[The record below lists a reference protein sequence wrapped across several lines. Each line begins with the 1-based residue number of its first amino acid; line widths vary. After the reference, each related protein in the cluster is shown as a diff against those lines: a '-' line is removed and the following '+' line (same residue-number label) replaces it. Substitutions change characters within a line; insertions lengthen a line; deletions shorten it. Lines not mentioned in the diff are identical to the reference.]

1 MQCQE
6 TAMAVEPIEEP
17 RPARILLVDDRPTNL
32 VVLQALLEGAGHEIL
47 TASSGKEAV
56 ALTTAGD
63 FALILLDVMMPE
75 MDGFETARRI
85 RDEGRNGRTPIIFIT
100 AYKELEEQLLR
111 AYVVG
116 GVDFLYKPIDPEVL
130 KFKVSVFVDLYR
142 QRALVKRYS
151 TQLEAANTDLERRV
165 AERTAE
171 LHAANDELRLLAHA
185 SSHDLKEPLRT
196 IANYTRLLDER
207 YKQQLGGD
215 AKEFINFITD
225 GAHRLDSL
233 LNDLLAYSEQLNPPR
248 YAAACCD
255 SEAVLGEVVMMLDVL
270 VRESHAVITHD
281 PLPQVGAEFNEVTKL
296 FQNLIGNAIKFRG
309 ADAPHIRISAQ
320 QQNEKWLFSVKD
332 NGIGIHPQHHG
343 EIFGIFKRLHGREYD
358 GNGIGLAICKKIV
371 ERRDGRIWVDS
382 QPGQGSTFYFTLP
395 EAV

>member
-1 MQCQE
+1 
-6 TAMAVEPIEEP
+6 
-17 RPARILLVDDRPTNL
+17 
-32 VVLQALLEGAGHEIL
+32 
-47 TASSGKEAV
+47 
-56 ALTTAGD
+56 
-63 FALILLDVMMPE
+63 
-75 MDGFETARRI
+75 
-85 RDEGRNGRTPIIFIT
+85 
-100 AYKELEEQLLR
+100 
-111 AYVVG
+111 
-116 GVDFLYKPIDPEVL
+116 
-130 KFKVSVFVDLYR
+130 
-142 QRALVKRYS
+142 
-151 TQLEAANTDLERRV
+151 
-165 AERTAE
+165 
-171 LHAANDELRLLAHA
+171 
-185 SSHDLKEPLRT
+185 
-196 IANYTRLLDER
+196 
-207 YKQQLGGD
+207 
-215 AKEFINFITD
+215 
-225 GAHRLDSL
+225 
-233 LNDLLAYSEQLNPPR
+233 
-248 YAAACCD
+248 
-255 SEAVLGEVVMMLDVL
+255 MMLDVL